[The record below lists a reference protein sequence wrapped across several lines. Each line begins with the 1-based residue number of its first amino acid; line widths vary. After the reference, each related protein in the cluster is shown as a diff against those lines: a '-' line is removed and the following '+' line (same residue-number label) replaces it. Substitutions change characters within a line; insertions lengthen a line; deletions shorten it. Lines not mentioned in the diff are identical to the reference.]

1 MNHFSKTF
9 FLTRFY
15 LRKDWVTLVSWLA
28 LMLLMTVGVAAI
40 YPSVYPNLN
49 NRNYKY
55 LETSFDESHSRTLA
69 KFNNLN

>member
-15 LRKDWVTLVSWLA
+15 LCKDWVTLVSWLA

-49 NRNYKY
+49 N
-55 LETSFDESHSRTLA
+55 
-69 KFNNLN
+69 

>member
-28 LMLLMTVGVAAI
+28 LILLMTVGVAAI
-40 YPSVYPNLN
+40 Y
-49 NRNYKY
+49 
-55 LETSFDESHSRTLA
+55 
-69 KFNNLN
+69 